1 MKHIAT
7 ALRGIAVATAIGF
20 ALAGCAG
27 AVGSSGGTAS
37 GHAAADTSLAT
48 VQKAGV
54 ITVGTEGTYRPFS
67 YHAGGSGA
75 LTGYDIEVIKAVAA
89 QLGVSAKFEETQWDA
104 IFAGLQAG
112 RFDVIAN
119 QVSITPERASAYLF
133 STPYTYSTGVI
144 VVRSSNTSITSFASL
159 AGKTTAQ
166 SLTSNWYAL
175 AQQNGATIQGVEG
188 WAQSVALVQ
197 QGRVDATI
205 NDKLTYLDYQKQNA
219 DTGLKIAAETAEK
232 STSAFAFTK
241 GSTTLAHAV
250 DDALKK
256 LTDDGTLA
264 AISTKY
270 FGQDVSK

>member
-7 ALRGIAVATAIGF
+7 TLRGIAIATAIGF
-20 ALAGCAG
+20 ALAGCSSA
-27 AVGSSGGTAS
+27 AGSSGGTAS
-37 GHAAADTSLAT
+37 APAAADTSLAA

-67 YHAGGSGA
+67 YHEGGSGA
-75 LTGYDIEVIKAVAA
+75 LTGYDIEVIKAVAS

-205 NDKLTYLDYQKQNA
+205 NDKLTYLDYQKHNG

-264 AISTKY
+264 AISRKY
-270 FGQDVSK
+270 FGQDVSR

>member
-7 ALRGIAVATAIGF
+7 TLRGIAIATAIGF
-20 ALAGCAG
+20 ALAGCSG
-27 AVGSSGGTAS
+27 AAGSSGGTES
-37 GHAAADTSLAT
+37 GPAAADTSLAA
-48 VQKAGV
+48 VQKAGF

-67 YHAGGSGA
+67 YHAGGSGN
-75 LTGYDIEVIKAVAA
+75 LTGYDVEVIKAVAS
-89 QLGVSAKFEETQWDA
+89 QLGVTVKFDETQWDA

-112 RFDVIAN
+112 RFNVIAN
-119 QVSITPERASAYLF
+119 QVSITPARASTYLF
-133 STPYTYSTGVI
+133 SVPYTYSTGVI

-232 STSAFAFTK
+232 SESAFAFTK
-241 GSTTLAHAV
+241 GSTALAHAV

-264 AISTKY
+264 AISRKY
-270 FGQDVSK
+270 FGQDVSR